1 LDAGALLI
9 ATIAVL
15 IPGIGASLALH
26 RPGEVPLAT
35 RIALSF
41 GLGYAAVA
49 LSAVV
54 LEVLHVLSE
63 ASFIALLA
71 AVTGVAWM
79 LVLRRAGLGA
89 HMSALAEELRQ
100 ERWLVLSGLAMLV
113 AFAVMRLRF
122 SPLINFSMFG
132 PWRYWADGL
141 EIADAG
147 RVPHLTL
154 QWGATYTPTVS
165 KVILNSYHAGLSYLI
180 GSAPLPAMGA
190 LLWVAAVGFAAAL
203 WSLGRELGL
212 RYTAALLPPLVLVL
226 LDNELHRDLDVYTAE
241 NVGRM
246 AAVCA
251 LALGVRTLRTRG
263 GRAET
268 IATGV
273 LFAVAAGS
281 HGIPAFVMI
290 LGLGCYAVALML
302 VEGDRRG
309 IVLRLAA
316 VAAVTGLVW
325 GASVGLSGGDVG
337 FQGAKGSNRYAAFGA
352 GVDPTA
358 SLFTGALVTRPPDS
372 DHWYIAPDHL
382 LRGFV
387 ASAITRPASDLWLW
401 LVPAGTL
408 VLALAALWRFP
419 EELRPL
425 PLSAWL
431 LGALLIAVALL
442 FSYRYSTYIPG
453 TFGPHRLYDYACL
466 LLTLVV
472 LACLEGAIGL
482 LTPVRRW
489 LPAAVA
495 TVLVLGFGATAA
507 VAGAPARHGW
517 QDNGRKAV
525 AVTDWVDAHLPCGSR
540 LLVDR
545 LTLGTFAA
553 QTGRVSVA
561 EGMGPYLRPSEL
573 HTVLDIV
580 LGAHAF
586 FRDPAAHAGFL
597 RAQAVDYVLV
607 VKDVRIGSM
616 VDTLEKDVDP
626 ARFHGLPFLKLVHS
640 DDNVDVYRVEAP
652 GSGSTSP
659 PNPAH
664 YPGLECRRP

>member
-1 LDAGALLI
+1 MDAGALLI
-9 ATIAVL
+9 ATLTVL
-15 IPGIGASLALH
+15 IPGAGAAFALH
-26 RPGEVPLAT
+26 RPGEVSVAT
-35 RIALSF
+35 RVALSF
-41 GLGYAAVA
+41 GLGYATVA
-49 LSAVV
+49 LTGVV
-54 LEVLHVLSE
+54 LEVLHVLS
-63 ASFIALLA
+63 AGSFVALLA
-71 AVTGVAWM
+71 AVTVTLWLVAM
-79 LVLRRAGLGA
+79 RRGGA
-89 HMSALAEELRQ
+89 RAHAAALAAELRE
-100 ERWLVLSGLAMLV
+100 ERWLVLSGLAGLLL
-113 AFAVMRLRF
+113 FALMRLQF

-190 LLWVAAVGFAAAL
+190 LLWVAAVGFAAGL

-251 LALGVRTLRTRG
+251 LALGVRTLRNRG
-263 GRAET
+263 GRGET

-281 HGIPAFVMI
+281 HGIPAFVMM
-290 LGLGCYAVALML
+290 LALGCYAVALML
-302 VEGDRRG
+302 VEPDRRG
-309 IVLRLAA
+309 VVLR
-316 VAAVTGLVW
+316 VASVLAVTVLVW
-325 GASVGLSGGDVG
+325 GASLGLSGGDVG
-337 FQGAKGSNRYAAFGA
+337 FQGAKGANTYASFGA

-358 SLFTGALVTRPPDS
+358 SLFTGRLVTRSPTA
-372 DHWYIAPDHL
+372 DHWYIPPEHL
-382 LRGFV
+382 ARGFV
-387 ASAITRPASDLWLW
+387 ASAITRPAGDVWLIA
-401 LVPAGTL
+401 VPLGTL
-408 VLALAALWRFP
+408 LLALAMLLRFP
-419 EELRPL
+419 DELRPL
-425 PLSAWL
+425 GFSMWL
-431 LGALLIAVALL
+431 LGAVLIAIAMV
-442 FSYRYSTYIPG
+442 FSYRYTTYIPG

-466 LLTLVV
+466 LLTLFA
-472 LACLEGAIGL
+472 LGCLEAAVGL
-482 LTPVRRW
+482 LRRVRLW
-489 LPAAVA
+489 LPAVA
-495 TVLVLGFGATAA
+495 AA
-507 VAGAPARHGW
+507 VAVLALGATVALAGGPARHGW

-525 AVTDWVDAHLPCGSR
+525 AVTDWVSGNLPCGAR

-561 EGMGPYLRPSEL
+561 EGMGPYLRPPEL

-586 FRDPAAHAGFL
+586 FRDPAHHRAFL
-597 RAQAVDYVLV
+597 RRESVDYVLV
-607 VKDVRIGSM
+607 VKDVRLGSM
-616 VDTLEKDVDP
+616 VDTLEKGVDP
-626 ARFHGLPFLKLVHS
+626 ARFHGLPFLQLVHS
-640 DDNVDVYRVEAP
+640 DLNLEVYRVTGR
-652 GSGSTSP
+652 GSGAAP
-659 PNPAH
+659 PDPSRFS
-664 YPGLECRRP
+664 GLDCRSS

>member
-1 LDAGALLI
+1 MSRPAGCPPCRPVHCARLDAGALLI
-9 ATIAVL
+9 ASLIVL

-26 RPGEVPLAT
+26 RPGEASVAT

-41 GLGYAAVA
+41 GLGYATVA
-49 LSAVV
+49 LTGVV

-63 ASFIALLA
+63 GSFVVLLA
-71 AVTGVAWM
+71 AVTIAMWVTAVRRGG
-79 LVLRRAGLGA
+79 LRA
-89 HMSALAEELRQ
+89 HGSALAAELRE
-100 ERWLVLSGLAMLV
+100 ERWLVLSGLAML
-113 AFAVMRLRF
+113 AGFAVMRLQF

-147 RVPHLTL
+147 RVPQLTL

-212 RYTAALLPPLVLVL
+212 RYTAALVPPLVLVL
-226 LDNELHRDLDVYTAE
+226 FDNELHRDLDVYTAE

-251 LALGVRTLRTRG
+251 LALGVRTLRSRG

-281 HGIPAFVMI
+281 HGIPAFVML

-302 VEGDRRG
+302 VEPDRRG
-309 IVLRLAA
+309 VVLRVGA
-316 VAAVTGLVW
+316 VLAVTLLVW
-325 GASVGLSGGDVG
+325 GASLGLSGGDVG

-358 SLFTGALVTRPPDS
+358 SLFTGELVTRAPDS
-372 DHWYIAPDHL
+372 DHWYISPEHL

-387 ASAITRPASDLWLW
+387 ASSITRPASDLWLVAIP
-401 LVPAGTL
+401 LGTL
-408 VLALAALWRFP
+408 LVAIAMLVWFP
-419 EELRPL
+419 DELRPL
-425 PLSAWL
+425 GLAVWL
-431 LGALLIAVALL
+431 LGAVLVAVALL

-466 LLTLVV
+466 LLTLVG
-472 LACLEGAIGL
+472 LGCLEARAGFARPG
-482 LTPVRRW
+482 
-489 LPAAVA
+489 AAVA
-495 TVLVLGFGATAA
+495 ARGGGGRAGAGLRRHRGGGRRAGPPRLAGQRPQGGGGDRLGGRQPAVRIAALGRPADAGHLRRPDRPGQHRRGHGPLPPADRAAHRARHRVGRARLLPSTRPATA
-507 VAGAPARHGW
+507 
-517 QDNGRKAV
+517 
-525 AVTDWVDAHLPCGSR
+525 TS
-540 LLVDR
+540 
-545 LTLGTFAA
+545 FASSLW
-553 QTGRVSVA
+553 T
-561 EGMGPYLRPSEL
+561 
-573 HTVLDIV
+573 T
-580 LGAHAF
+580 
-586 FRDPAAHAGFL
+586 
-597 RAQAVDYVLV
+597 
-607 VKDVRIGSM
+607 
-616 VDTLEKDVDP
+616 
-626 ARFHGLPFLKLVHS
+626 
-640 DDNVDVYRVEAP
+640 
-652 GSGSTSP
+652 
-659 PNPAH
+659 
-664 YPGLECRRP
+664 CWW

>member
-9 ATIAVL
+9 ASLIVL
-15 IPGIGASLALH
+15 IPGAGASLALH
-26 RPGEVPLAT
+26 RPGEASVAT

-41 GLGYAAVA
+41 GLGYATVA
-49 LSAVV
+49 LTGVV

-63 ASFIALLA
+63 GSFVALLA
-71 AVTGVAWM
+71 AVTIAMWVAA
-79 LVLRRAGLGA
+79 VRRGGLRA
-89 HMSALAEELRQ
+89 HGSALADELRE
-100 ERWLVLSGLAMLV
+100 ERWLVLSGLAML
-113 AFAVMRLRF
+113 AGFAVMRLQF

-147 RVPHLTL
+147 RVPQLTL

-203 WSLGRELGL
+203 LSLGRELGL
-212 RYTAALLPPLVLVL
+212 RYTAALVPPLVLVL
-226 LDNELHRDLDVYTAE
+226 FDNELHRDLDVYTAE

-251 LALGVRTLRTRG
+251 LALGVRTLRNRG

-281 HGIPAFVMI
+281 HGIPAFVML

-302 VEGDRRG
+302 IEPDRRG
-309 IVLRLAA
+309 VVLRVGA
-316 VAAVTGLVW
+316 VLAVTVLVW
-325 GASVGLSGGDVG
+325 GASLGLSGGDVG
-337 FQGAKGSNRYAAFGA
+337 FQGAKGSNRYAAFGS

-358 SLFTGALVTRPPDS
+358 SLFTGELVRRAPDS
-372 DHWYIAPDHL
+372 DHWYISPEHL
-382 LRGFV
+382 ARGFV
-387 ASAITRPASDLWLW
+387 ASSITRPASDLL
-401 LVPAGTL
+401 LVAIPLGTL
-408 VLALAALWRFP
+408 LVALAMLVWFP
-419 EELRPL
+419 DELRPL
-425 PLSAWL
+425 GLAMWL
-431 LGALLIAVALL
+431 LGAVLVAVALL

-466 LLTLVV
+466 LLTLIG
-472 LACLEGAIGL
+472 LGCLEGVLGSL
-482 LTPVRRW
+482 DRVRRW
-489 LPAAVA
+489 LPAVA
-495 TVLVLGFGATAA
+495 AAVLVLAFGATAA
-507 VAGAPARHGW
+507 VAGGPARHGW
-517 QDNGRKAV
+517 QNNGQKAV
-525 AVTDWVDAHLPCGSR
+525 AVTDWVDANLPCGSR

-553 QTGRVSVA
+553 QTGRVSIA
-561 EGMGPYLRPSEL
+561 EGMGPYLRPTEL

-586 FRDPAAHAGFL
+586 FRDPAGHRDFL
-597 RAQAVDYVLV
+597 HEQSVDYVLV

-626 ARFHGLPFLKLVHS
+626 AVFRGLSFLRPVHS
-640 DDNVDVYRVEAP
+640 DDRVDVYRVVGLGGGKVP
-652 GSGSTSP
+652 DPSGF
-659 PNPAH
+659 
-664 YPGLECRRP
+664 PGLHCRGGA

>member
-9 ATIAVL
+9 ASLTVL
-15 IPGIGASLALH
+15 IPGIGASFALH
-26 RPGEVPLAT
+26 RPGEASVAT

-41 GLGYAAVA
+41 GLGYATVA
-49 LSAVV
+49 LTGVA
-54 LEVLHVLSE
+54 LEVLHVLSQG
-63 ASFIALLA
+63 SFVALLA
-71 AVTGVAWM
+71 LVTIAMWATAV
-79 LVLRRAGLGA
+79 RRGGMRA
-89 HMSALAEELRQ
+89 HVSALADELRE
-100 ERWLVLSGLAMLV
+100 ERWLVLSGLAML
-113 AFAVMRLRF
+113 AGFAVMRLQF

-190 LLWVAAVGFAAAL
+190 LLWVASVGFAAAL

-251 LALGVRTLRTRG
+251 LALGVRTLRGRG

-281 HGIPAFVMI
+281 HGIPAFVML

-302 VEGDRRG
+302 IEPDRRG
-309 IVLRLAA
+309 VGLR
-316 VAAVTGLVW
+316 VAAVLAVTVLVW
-325 GASVGLSGGDVG
+325 GASLGLSGGDVG
-337 FQGAKGSNRYAAFGA
+337 FQGAQGSNRYEAFGS

-358 SLFTGALVTRPPDS
+358 SLFTGELVTRAPDS
-372 DHWYIAPDHL
+372 DHWYIAPEHL
-382 LRGFV
+382 VRGFV
-387 ASAITRPASDLWLW
+387 ASTITRPVSNLG
-401 LVPAGTL
+401 LVAIPLGTL
-408 VLALAALWRFP
+408 LVALAMLWRFP

-425 PLSAWL
+425 GLAAWL
-431 LGALLIAVALL
+431 LGAVLVAVALV

-466 LLTLVV
+466 LLTLVALGCVEGV
-472 LACLEGAIGL
+472 LGTLGR
-482 LTPVRRW
+482 VRRW
-489 LPAAVA
+489 LPAVA
-495 TVLVLGFGATAA
+495 ASVLVLAFGATAA
-507 VAGAPARHGW
+507 VAGGPARHGW
-517 QDNGRKAV
+517 QDNGHKAV
-525 AVTDWVDAHLPCGSR
+525 AVTDWVDANLPCGSR

-553 QTGRVSVA
+553 QTGRVSIA
-561 EGMGPYLRPSEL
+561 EGMGPYLRPTEL

-586 FRDPAAHAGFL
+586 FRDPAAHRDFL
-597 RAQAVDYVLV
+597 REQSVGYVLV
-607 VKDVRIGSM
+607 LKDVRIGSM

-626 ARFHGLPFLKLVHS
+626 ASFRGLGFLKLVHS
-640 DDNVDVYRVEAP
+640 DEQVDVYRVVSLGGGKVPDPTRFA
-652 GSGSTSP
+652 GLDCRSP
-659 PNPAH
+659 S
-664 YPGLECRRP
+664 